1 MRTFIVL
8 LQKEFLQ
15 IRRNSFRLIIAF
27 PILIMLIMPLI
38 MTMDVRN
45 VNVAVVDLDR
55 STTSQRIASHIEAS
69 EYLRLTHSTTEYPLA
84 MDALEQGLVD
94 VIVQIPDHFE
104 RDLMVSTP
112 ERISITANAVNA
124 TKGGMC
130 RPSLGHSQNCVE
142 KRVPQNCRS
151 WLLSKTVITRHSIT
165 AII

>member
-15 IRRNSFRLIIAF
+15 IRRNSFLPRLIIAF

-69 EYLRLTHSTTEYPLA
+69 EYLRLTH
-84 MDALEQGLVD
+84 
-94 VIVQIPDHFE
+94 
-104 RDLMVSTP
+104 
-112 ERISITANAVNA
+112 
-124 TKGGMC
+124 
-130 RPSLGHSQNCVE
+130 
-142 KRVPQNCRS
+142 
-151 WLLSKTVITRHSIT
+151 
-165 AII
+165 